1 MSKKISIIFYR
12 FSLVMLLILVATP
25 AVFSSFKY
33 LNRDKPFVNISGS
46 YFIYILSGCVLTGIL
61 LYIGYKKITSV
72 KRYFL
77 ASGVIVAITIIVQL
91 FLSQIKI
98 NPITDC
104 FTTIDE
110 AIAMLVNQ
118 NGILDNTSE
127 YFERYTNNYFFTT
140 IMYYYFRI
148 VKPFVSDYFYAAVIL
163 NIFCIDLTVFICFRI
178 VKNMFGRER
187 SLGLL
192 YLMALCPTTY
202 VFVSFPLVA
211 AFFLSSIISFVGRP

>member
-12 FSLVMLLILVATP
+12 FSLVMLLILVATA

-91 FLSQIKI
+91 FLS
-98 NPITDC
+98 
-104 FTTIDE
+104 
-110 AIAMLVNQ
+110 
-118 NGILDNTSE
+118 
-127 YFERYTNNYFFTT
+127 
-140 IMYYYFRI
+140 
-148 VKPFVSDYFYAAVIL
+148 
-163 NIFCIDLTVFICFRI
+163 
-178 VKNMFGRER
+178 
-187 SLGLL
+187 
-192 YLMALCPTTY
+192 
-202 VFVSFPLVA
+202 
-211 AFFLSSIISFVGRP
+211 